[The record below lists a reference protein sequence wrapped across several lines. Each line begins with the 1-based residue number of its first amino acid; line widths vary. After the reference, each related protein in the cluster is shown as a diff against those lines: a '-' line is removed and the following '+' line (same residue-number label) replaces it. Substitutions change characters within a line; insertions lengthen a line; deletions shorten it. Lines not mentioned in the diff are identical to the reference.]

1 VKNLIE
7 ILIAWFALLF
17 VFVGAYFS
25 YYLYLRKA
33 LQRSWNIKIDKG
45 NLPSVT
51 IMVPV
56 YNEERTIRL
65 KLENLMK
72 LIYPGEKLQ
81 ILLVNDASSDRTL
94 DEIASFSKSGYLDF
108 TTVNLSQRSGKT
120 KALNKALERAKGDI
134 IVVSDADAF
143 LPADALCIAMPYFA
157 DPSIGGVISQEA
169 LLDSGIS
176 WVSETESL
184 YMNLSYGT
192 IKLGESKIHST
203 LIFHGGFAAYR
214 KSVLGHF
221 NVEAD
226 DTGTA
231 LDIVQKGNRTIMV
244 PDVVSYSVEFANWK
258 DKFDA
263 KVRRARHNL
272 NTWTRCLNLLLKRR
286 LLLPKR
292 IAVPEIFLY
301 LFNPLIFLAL
311 LILTVY
317 FSIQNLLFAGFL
329 ALVIIQVLVVK
340 KPRLLFVEVLQNNF
354 FLLLAILGMIFRRDL
369 IRWET
374 SQDSRMILNR
384 EMLERKGLV

>member
-33 LQRSWNIKIDKG
+33 LQRSWNIKIDKS

-108 TTVNLSQRSGKT
+108 TTVDLSQRSGKT

-143 LPADALCIAMPYFA
+143 LPPDALRIAMPYFA
-157 DPSIGGVISQEA
+157 DPSIGGVISREA
-169 LLDSGIS
+169 LLDSDIS

-214 KSVLGHF
+214 KSELEHF

-244 PDVVSYSVEFANWK
+244 PEVVSYSVEFAIWK
-258 DKFDA
+258 DKFNA
-263 KVRRARHNL
+263 KVRRARHNMK
-272 NTWTRCLNLLLKRR
+272 TWTRCLNLLLKRR

-301 LFNPLIFLAL
+301 LFNPLILLAL
-311 LILTVY
+311 LMVTVY
-317 FSIQNLLFAGFL
+317 VSIQNLLFAGFL
-329 ALVIIQVLVVK
+329 ALVIIPVLVVK

-354 FLLLAILGMIFRRDL
+354 FLLLAILGMIFRRDI